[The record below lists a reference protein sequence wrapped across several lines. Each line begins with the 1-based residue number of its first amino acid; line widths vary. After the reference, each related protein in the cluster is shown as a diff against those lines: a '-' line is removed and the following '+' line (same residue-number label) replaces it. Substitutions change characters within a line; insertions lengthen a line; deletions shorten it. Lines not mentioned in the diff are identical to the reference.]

1 MSSKA
6 RLTAEMVGEYNAGDM
21 FKAANADM
29 KRTAK
34 QGKVLNNQFRIMRGG
49 FGQMGHQVQDVAVQL
64 QGGQNP
70 FLILGQQGSQVA
82 SLFGPHGAVIG
93 AVVAVGAAI
102 ASSMLPNLFGATK
115 ALQAVGK
122 ETEKLVDRFDEL
134 EGVLKQEAIRQVTQA
149 IKDNNEAIADAEKKI
164 EKLNRV
170 EKAYADGQ
178 GAMTISIEEV
188 TRRIHEQEKDI
199 ELLRESNVKL
209 AASIDGTSD
218 ETEKLIEK
226 LTQEAAVLGLTET
239 EVIKLSD
246 AYTKATASNQ
256 ALIDLKRDE
265 IDAHERAIEVKKREA
280 KLVDFFAKENVKR
293 AKLKEKAEDSATS
306 DIGKIQESLM
316 TEEQAIAHSYERK
329 RDMLR
334 NAVGLE
340 VIDRDAA
347 RTLLDEINAHEDAA
361 ELERFE
367 KRELALRA
375 FLDKETAAK
384 DKAAKE
390 QEAIIRKKQQVE
402 DMAMASASKLANQA
416 MGMVDEQSGAAKALF
431 AISQGLAI
439 AQIIVET
446 ERAAAAAGSFG
457 AALGGLPGFLASAG
471 AVRAMGYASAG
482 MVAGQTLASFEGGG
496 LTGSGA
502 RSGGMDGK
510 GGRLAVVHPNEKI
523 TDLHKG
529 QGESKVVNV
538 NFTIQANDTAGF
550 DRLLN
555 SRRSQIVNI
564 INQAVND
571 RGRPSVA

>member
-6 RLTAEMVGEYNAGDM
+6 RLTAEMVGEYNAADM

-49 FGQMGHQVQDVAVQL
+49 IGQMGHQVQDVAVQL

-102 ASSMLPNLFGATK
+102 ASSMLPNLFGATE
-115 ALQAVGK
+115 AMAELNK
-122 ETEKLVDRFDEL
+122 EGDKLVDRFDEL
-134 EGVLKQEAIRQVTQA
+134 TGVLKEEALRQNAQDIKNLEEVISDANEEIFRLGAAERAAALGAHVMQSTIDKANAKIKEQRVDIALAEEAI
-149 IKDNNEAIADAEKKI
+149 
-164 EKLNRV
+164 
-170 EKAYADGQ
+170 
-178 GAMTISIEEV
+178 
-188 TRRIHEQEKDI
+188 
-199 ELLRESNVKL
+199 VKL
-209 AASIDGTSD
+209 RKATDDVSPA
-218 ETEKLIEK
+218 TEKLIEK

-280 KLVDFFAKENVKR
+280 KLEDFFAKEKVKR

-334 NAVGLE
+334 NAVALE
-340 VIDRDAA
+340 VIDREAA

-402 DMAMASASKLANQA
+402 DMAMASASNLANQA
-416 MGMVDEQSGAAKALF
+416 MGLVDEQSGAAKALF

-510 GGRLAVVHPNEKI
+510 GGMLAVVHPNEKI

-555 SRRSQIVNI
+555 SRRGQIVNI